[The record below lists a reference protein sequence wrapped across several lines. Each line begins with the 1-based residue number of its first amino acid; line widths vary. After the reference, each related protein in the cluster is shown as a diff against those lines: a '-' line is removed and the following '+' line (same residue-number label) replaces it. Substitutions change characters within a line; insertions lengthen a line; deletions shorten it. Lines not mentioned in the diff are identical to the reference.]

1 MDPGER
7 AAVLR
12 RAESLLKEAAD
23 LMDEALHMSGLEGRS
38 GDDSETIRRIAS
50 SDSYGGSLRNLA
62 RDLEYGSAEQP
73 CWTQP
78 LTSPKN
84 QKFRLE
90 GSNNNIALR
99 RFTGEDGR

>member
-7 AAVLR
+7 AAALR
-12 RAESLLKEAAD
+12 RAESLLNEAAG
-23 LMDEALHMSGLEGRS
+23 LMDAALHMSGLEGRS

-62 RDLEYGSAEQP
+62 RDLEYESAEQP
-73 CWTQP
+73 VWTQP

-84 QKFRLE
+84 QRFRL
-90 GSNNNIALR
+90 
-99 RFTGEDGR
+99 GR